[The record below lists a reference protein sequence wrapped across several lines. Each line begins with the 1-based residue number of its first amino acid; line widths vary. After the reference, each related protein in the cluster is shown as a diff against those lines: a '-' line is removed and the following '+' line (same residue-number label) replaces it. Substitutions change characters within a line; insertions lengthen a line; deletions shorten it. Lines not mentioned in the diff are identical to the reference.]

1 MGKTDSSITRRQF
14 LGATAGSTILS
25 AVPTSAWT
33 RVQGAND
40 RVRIGLIGCGT
51 RGAQVSNFFLRH
63 PDAQYVA
70 AADVFKTRLDSR
82 IASFNDTRNGAV
94 EPCEDYRRI
103 LDRKDVDAVHIAT
116 PDHWHCQMVIDA
128 IAAGKDIYVEKPLSN
143 LVDRAVLALRA

>member
-51 RGAQVSNFFLRH
+51 RGGRAGATAR
-63 PDAQYVA
+63 A
-70 AADVFKTRLDSR
+70 RC
-82 IASFNDTRNGAV
+82 GAV
-94 EPCEDYRRI
+94 PSC
-103 LDRKDVDAVHIAT
+103 AGPA
-116 PDHWHCQMVIDA
+116 PS
-128 IAAGKDIYVEKPLSN
+128 AAGMLDTPTGP
-143 LVDRAVLALRA
+143 ALMSSGSVSKRRLLRRLHAASQVRGQAGDHQ